1 MTITDRYAAWLA
13 NAMRAAKLDIDSQRG
28 GGRMALAKAVGVSP
42 STVARW
48 LDAKSTPSPEYF
60 EPIADTVGVDVGTM
74 LVESGIISAESL
86 PQAGRSDVRSQAHTP
101 AQAADELGITDPIER
116 AQFMRDLAIRH
127 RRHLRSAAE
136 SDDGTG
142 GAVAQ

>member
-1 MTITDRYAAWLA
+1 
-13 NAMRAAKLDIDSQRG
+13 
-28 GGRMALAKAVGVSP
+28 MALAKAVDVP
-42 STVARW
+42 PRTVARW
-48 LDAKSTPSPEYF
+48 LYAKSSPSPEYF
-60 EPIADTVGVDVGTM
+60 EPIADTVGLDVGTM